1 MARVKMTTEEKRAA
15 KNASNSKHR
24 LKNIEKIQ
32 AYQAEYSATHRESKA
47 EYNAGYHEEHR
58 AEKKAREQKSSYQ
71 EKQAVRD
78 VAKSAAR
85 SAERRAQ
92 NESAA
97 AANPLNIYRP
107 ISEPEVRLGAEAL
120 WANNPFLQELN
131 LLDRKDPNSR
141 VIFGID
147 ATSVNKSASLD
158 DIEEKMF
165 LEGSASW
172 TGRSGQI
179 PMWKTANDTFIGT
192 KELKTRGFRVKVLAM
207 SDVSGSIGG
216 SGGIEGAMQTD
227 IMFQP
232 FGTRTNSE
240 VMGYRDQGVG
250 KVYICYMF
258 YHPDG
263 KAIANSE
270 GWMLKQDQKATS
282 SRDKYSTPLVLPDA
296 DIARSAYEG
305 LPVGKPVLDLDD
317 ASTEVMWERFLDDML
332 VL

>member
-1 MARVKMTTEEKRAA
+1 MTTEEKRAA
-15 KNASNSKHR
+15 RSASNSK
-24 LKNIEKIQ
+24 
-32 AYQAEYSATHRESKA
+32 
-47 EYNAGYHEEHR
+47 YHAEHR
-58 AEKKAREQKSSYQ
+58 AEKKAREQTSSYK
-71 EKQAVRD
+71 EKEAVRD
-78 VAKSAAR
+78 AERNGERSAVRSAVRSAA
-85 SAERRAQ
+85 AAA
-92 NESAA
+92 AA

-120 WANNPFLQELN
+120 WANSPFLKELN

-147 ATSVNKSASLD
+147 ATSVNKSASPD

-207 SDVSGSIGG
+207 SDVSGSIGS

-296 DIARSAYEG
+296 GIARSAYEG
-305 LPVGKPVLDLDD
+305 LPVGKPVLNLDD

>member
-1 MARVKMTTEEKRAA
+1 MTTEEKRAA

-24 LKNIEKIQ
+24 LKNLEKIQ
-32 AYQAEYSATHRESKA
+32 AYQAEYNATHRESKA
-47 EYNAGYHEEHR
+47 EYNAGYHEKHR
-58 AEKKAREQKSSYQ
+58 EKSSYK
-71 EKQAVRD
+71 EKEAVRGA
-78 VAKSAAR
+78 AKSAAL

-97 AANPLNIYRP
+97 AANPFNIYRP
-107 ISEPEVRLGAEAL
+107 ISEPEVRLGKDAL
-120 WANNPFLQELN
+120 WANSPILQELK
-131 LLDRKDPNSR
+131 LLERKDPNSR

-147 ATSVNKSASLD
+147 ATSVNKSASPD

-172 TGRSGQI
+172 TGRSCQI
-179 PMWKTANDTFIGT
+179 PMWKTPDDTFIGT
-192 KELKTRGFRVKVLAM
+192 KELKTRGFRAKVLAM
-207 SDVSGSIGG
+207 SDVSGSVAG

-240 VMGYRDQGVG
+240 VMGYSDQGVG

-263 KAIANSE
+263 KAIANRE
-270 GWMLKQDQKATS
+270 GWMLKQDKKATS

-305 LPVGKPVLDLDD
+305 LPVGKPVLNLDD

-332 VL
+332 VV